1 MRGRAFCINHEKES
15 LSSSG
20 LDFLKNRRKQRAQR
34 LNNLVEFKWTLHKAI
49 FQIITD
55 VEEEGVDGKKSDVFL
70 SEEIVKWRVI
80 EDI

>member
-1 MRGRAFCINHEKES
+1 
-15 LSSSG
+15 
-20 LDFLKNRRKQRAQR
+20 
-34 LNNLVEFKWTLHKAI
+34 VEFKWTLHKAI